1 MPTKKFFYYTK
12 NTANGMLLALLL
24 CFNFFFAIPAGAQ
37 ATLDIGKECESND
50 QCKSD
55 DCETSTKVSNITGK
69 PISYCDCGEINYDD
83 DGEDDESPS
92 CAAAYGGAA
101 TDWRCIDGTTAT
113 WDLDYCLRVQN
124 TFPNIDDNVKTPIVP
139 KDPSFWDY
147 ALDPELAISVTK
159 IEGLINTPEPRI
171 AIPGLSFT
179 DKDKL
184 TQVDAGGNVYLSI
197 PFLGEY
203 IAAIY
208 KYAVGVAGIVS
219 VIVIIIS
226 GIQWMTPGNLSIT
239 GEGDQKQTVN
249 NAKKRIMGAVIGLLL
264 SVGSYTLLYNINPEL
279 VSFRNLKV
287 LYIKGQPVHGPGEDE
302 SAIKTITSIGQASEK
317 GAPAIDAEAAKGI
330 CFPLSKSSFSKISW
344 NFGGERA
351 KGARCHSGIDIYTKP
366 PGQLVAIDDGI
377 VTNISKTFITCKNGW
392 GAVEPKKDNGGAIYV
407 YHPKLDITVNY
418 GEIDSNNITSKK
430 GDKITKGQV
439 LGKASVCGMLHFEMY
454 TGKQSGNAKWFP
466 IPGET
471 SSPPPHNKCAEL
483 FLSNKPPETINPTAF
498 LKAIQSNFCV
508 Q

>member
-1 MPTKKFFYYTK
+1 MPTKNFFYYTK
-12 NTANGMLLALLL
+12 NTTKRIVLLFLVSI
-24 CFNFFFAIPAGAQ
+24 FFVIPANAE
-37 ATLDIGKECESND
+37 ATLDIGQECESND

-92 CAAAYGGAA
+92 CAVAYGGAA
-101 TDWRCIDGTTAT
+101 TDWRCVDGTPAT

-124 TFPNIDDNVKTPIVP
+124 TFPNVDDNVKTPIVP
-139 KDPSFWDY
+139 KDPSFWEY
-147 ALDPELAISVTK
+147 ALDPELAISITK
-159 IEGLINTPEPRI
+159 IETLIQTPEPRI

-179 DKDKL
+179 NKDKL
-184 TQVDAGGNVYLSI
+184 TQVDDGGNIYLSI

-203 IAAIY
+203 ISAVY
-208 KYAVGVAGIVS
+208 KYVVGIAGIVS
-219 VIVIIIS
+219 VIVIIFS
-226 GIQWMTPGNLSIT
+226 GFQWTASGGSEETI
-239 GEGDQKQTVN
+239 
-249 NAKKRIMGAVIGLLL
+249 KKAQERIVAALIGLLL

-287 LYIKGQPVHGPGEDE
+287 LYVKGQPVHGPGEDE
-302 SAIKTITSIGQASEK
+302 SNIKTATSIEQASEK

-330 CFPLSKSSFSKISW
+330 CFPLSKSSLSKISW
-344 NFGGERA
+344 NFGGEREN
-351 KGARCHSGIDIYTKP
+351 GARCHSGIDIYTKP

-377 VTNISKTFITCKNGW
+377 VTRISKTFITCKNGW
-392 GAVEPKKDNGGAIYV
+392 GAVEPKKDNGGAVYV

-418 GEIDSNNITSKK
+418 GEIDSNNITWKK
-430 GDKITKGQV
+430 GDKITKGQII
-439 LGKASVCGMLHFEMY
+439 GKASVCGMLHFEMY

-466 IPGET
+466 FPGET

-498 LKAIQSNFCV
+498 LKAIQKNFCV